1 MKTEKLFKILVLLT
15 VCFMAAC
22 SENSDESGPVG
33 SKSLQVTPGKLTFTS
48 AGGTQQLQVKTTYDY
63 YGYDISADWLS
74 GSFQKDSKYNY
85 INITAAPNT
94 SKESRTATIRVT
106 GSNDKNSNDEFVN
119 VIVEQEGSGEME
131 GNVTIVT
138 SKGGTID
145 EGDLSMSFPEGTFKS
160 STKVAVA
167 EVKAG
172 ETLGK
177 EAEKSTFYTITL
189 DGPTEKEFTLT
200 LKGKDTNEDTRAVR
214 RSVGVNLHTGMT
226 LEYTLP
232 VDATSKDGVY
242 TVTIPQIDCE
252 EGERPVF
259 TMGLATVP
267 TESSKATTRGT
278 VPDCEVTWGSK
289 WFLNSVD
296 KQILKETREYA
307 EEAFKALAKLGFE
320 KPNRTVPFI
329 IQPVDKSWG
338 NHVQAKF
345 FNADCYIELNEAY
358 FKNLLDASEKDL
370 QELRRTLIHESSHYY
385 HGQLYDKRSAPVKT
399 AKGLLGDEWTLLS
412 EAIGGWTEK
421 QTAPYEMDNNVYD
434 NRDLFIKEF
443 FPSKLDMNTS
453 IAHGYGMGIAIEYLA
468 KHTSDQDIVKLLE
481 YQRDKKATTLRKC
494 FDVFLSEHGMKLF
507 DFQSYGTFLD
517 ELMKGKIDKR
527 FDITSLAHYSNTN
540 NILGYYEG
548 MRTFKEELGNWGAS
562 ITQIK
567 VKTSDIA
574 SVDNK
579 VVLIKEKAKDVW
591 TDVYVVNQSKVAD
604 MKLVGTATVSD
615 SIIIDDLKQFEK
627 DVNMRIFLVSRKLKD
642 DDKALTTNTT
652 VEMLEVKVPKIT
664 KIAISYGY
672 TDTKGDPHY
681 NYIPRKSS
689 QNSTG
694 FIEIEGWVPVT
705 TKANLN
711 DTTVTITGSGSMP
724 LYDSWYDK
732 GAEQT
737 WDVKIIFDSK
747 NWGLP
752 AAHGIEERQ
761 LTGTVTWTSTG
772 KNTNYFNGWVKRDES
787 ITFNLN
793 TIRCINLSDG
803 SNKHFYEFAQN
814 FQRDELFRS
823 YTETFNLTTYTAPSG
838 EEPEKYEYDNDTFSI
853 KSSGLIPFSI
863 YLWVEDD

>member
-1 MKTEKLFKILVLLT
+1 MKTSKLFIFLVLTSLCMMT
-15 VCFMAAC
+15 SC
-22 SENSDESGPVG
+22 SEKNGDDELGN
-33 SKSLQVTPGKLTFTS
+33 TE
-48 AGGTQQLQVKTTYDY
+48 
-63 YGYDISADWLS
+63 
-74 GSFQKDSKYNY
+74 QK
-85 INITAAPNT
+85 
-94 SKESRTATIRVT
+94 
-106 GSNDKNSNDEFVN
+106 G
-119 VIVEQEGSGEME
+119 GSGEMS
-131 GNVTIVT
+131 GKVTTIPA
-138 SKGGTID
+138 KGGTID
-145 EGDLSMSFPEGTFKS
+145 AGDLSMVFPKGTFKS
-160 STKVAVA
+160 DTRVAVSK
-167 EVKAG
+167 VKAG

-200 LKGKDTNEDTRAVR
+200 LKGKDTDEDTRAVR
-214 RSVGVNLHTGMT
+214 RSIGVNLHTGKT

-232 VDATSKDGVY
+232 VEATSKDGVY

-267 TESSKATTRGT
+267 TESSKTTTRGT

-296 KQILKETREYA
+296 KQILRETREYA
-307 EEAFKALAKLGFE
+307 EEAFSALAKLGFG
-320 KPNRTVPFI
+320 KPNRTVPFV

-421 QTAPYEMDNNVYD
+421 QTAPFEMDNNVYD

-443 FPSKLDMNTS
+443 FPSKLNMSTS
-453 IAHGYGMGIAIEYLA
+453 IAHGYGMGAAIEYLA

-481 YQRDKKATTLRKC
+481 YQRDKKATTLRAC
-494 FDVFLSEHGMKLF
+494 FDLFLSEHGMKLF
-507 DFQSYGTFLD
+507 DFQSYGQFLD
-517 ELMKGKIDKR
+517 ELMKGKVDKR
-527 FDITSLAHYSNTN
+527 IDITSLSHYMNTN

-567 VKTSDIA
+567 VKASDLA
-574 SVDNK
+574 SVEDK
-579 VVLIKEKAKDVW
+579 IIMIKEKAKDVW
-591 TDVYVVNQSKVAD
+591 TDVYVADQSKVAD
-604 MKLVGTATVSD
+604 MKLVGTATISD

-642 DDKALTTNTT
+642 DDKALITNTT
-652 VEMLEVKVPKIT
+652 IEMLEVKVPKIT
-664 KIAISYGY
+664 KIAFSYGY

-681 NYIPRKSS
+681 NYIPQQSS

-694 FIEIEGWVPVT
+694 FIEVKGWIPVT

-724 LYDSWYDK
+724 LYDSWYDD

-737 WDVKIIFDSK
+737 WEVKIIFDSK

-761 LTGTVTWTSTG
+761 LTGTVTWSSTG
-772 KNTNYFNGWVKRDES
+772 KNSNYFNGWAKREES
-787 ITFNLN
+787 IIFNLN
-793 TIRCINLSDG
+793 TIRCINLSDD

-814 FQRDELFRS
+814 FHRDELFRS
-823 YTETFNLTTYTAPSG
+823 YTETYNFTTYTAPSG
-838 EEPEKYEYDNDTFSI
+838 DEPEKYKYDNDTFSI